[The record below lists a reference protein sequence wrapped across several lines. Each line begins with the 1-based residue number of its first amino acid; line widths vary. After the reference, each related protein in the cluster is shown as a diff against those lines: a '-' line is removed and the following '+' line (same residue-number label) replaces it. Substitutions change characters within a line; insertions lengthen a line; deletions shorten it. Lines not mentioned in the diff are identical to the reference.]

1 MNLRPGARIIGIDP
15 GSKHTG
21 VAVLAPQPDKLPAR
35 WLVRELTTMDDDPL
49 DAGIKQHEML
59 RAILEDLKPQLAIIE
74 DFAWGGRGN
83 QTINVAIVQTCLRL
97 TLRAYG
103 VRYVTVAPT
112 TMKKFV
118 LGKGKGTKSQM
129 VKAVE
134 KRWKFGTKSDH
145 IADAYG
151 LSMIG
156 IAACGEPVGASLS
169 VKMAE
174 AVAFVRKKLDYPDDP
189 R

>member
-35 WLVRELTTMDDDPL
+35 WLVRELTTLDDDPL

-59 RAILEDLKPQLAIIE
+59 RVILEDLKPQLAIIE

-83 QTINVAIVQTCLRL
+83 KTIDVAIVQTCLRL
-97 TLRAYG
+97 TLRAHG
-103 VRYVTVAPT
+103 VRYVTVAPN

-118 LGKGKGTKSQM
+118 LGKGTGTKSQM
-129 VKAVE
+129 VKAVA
-134 KRWKFGTKSDH
+134 KRWNFGTKSDH

-156 IAACGEPVGASLS
+156 IAACGGPVGPSLS